1 MLGNNDLKIE
11 SVEIEPNVTIAYV
24 DKSMIKNSIE
34 NIFSLLDHKS
44 YYIIQNL
51 PTINASETWKSKIAL
66 HGS

>member
-1 MLGNNDLKIE
+1 MLGNNDLKIK
-11 SVEIEPNVTIAYV
+11 SVEIEPNVTLAYV

-51 PTINASETWKSKIAL
+51 PTINVSETWKSKIAL